1 MKYKGVLSGQFY
13 YHFSDPTEDRAGDDV
28 MHEVTASTTTP
39 EGKPDKV
46 IGRMSWSPAHKEYRE
61 DYGYTERQGEISDLN
76 VDEEFQ
82 RRGVATKM
90 FHLAR
95 KVAAAD
101 PRFSSIPE
109 HSPVLTP
116 EGAMWARS
124 TGTWMPDPNYDESG
138 EYKI

>member
-13 YHFSDPTEDRAGDDV
+13 YHFSDPTEDRVGDDV
-28 MHEVTASTTTP
+28 MHEVTASTVTP

-46 IGRMSWSPAHKEYRE
+46 IGRMSWSPAHEEYQRLF
-61 DYGYTERQGEISDLN
+61 GYAPHQGEISDLH

-95 KVAAAD
+95 NMAASD
-101 PRFSSIPE
+101 KRYSSIPE

-116 EGAMWARS
+116 EGYKWARS
-124 TGTWMPDPNYDESG
+124 TGTWLPDPHSYDENG
-138 EYKI
+138 E